1 MEKSN
6 TMPPE
11 STPPVIPERSTA
23 LDDKLREIFGYTSFN
38 PHQREIIDTI
48 RTGRDCVAILPTGSG
63 KSLCY
68 QLPAI
73 LSGDKLA
80 VVVSPLISL
89 MKDQVLQ
96 LDQLGNYAVL
106 LNSSLTRK
114 AYRANVARI
123 ASGQSRILYVAPET
137 LMKPYILELL
147 SGITVSF
154 LTIDEAHCISEWGH
168 DFRPEYRQLAALRDR
183 FPNLP
188 VLALTAT
195 ATTRVRKDI
204 ITSLRMRNPAVFIAS
219 FDRPNLF
226 LEVKEKSR
234 AFKQLTAFLNKFP
247 DQSGIVY
254 CASRKETERVAA
266 KLAERGFSALPY
278 HAGMSAKDRTRNQET
293 FIRDNVRIIVATIA
307 FGMGIN
313 KPDVRFVVHY
323 DLPKNIESYYQQIG
337 RAGRD
342 GLPAHCLLLLGYGD
356 ISKIKYFI
364 SQKESEKEIRIA
376 KNQLTVMLSY
386 AEATCCRRIPMLSYF
401 GETYRKENC
410 GACDNCVAD
419 ARVKT
424 RDLSVE
430 AQKFMSCIWRTG
442 QMFGMGYVINVLRG
456 SSDKRI
462 LQNGHEKLSTWGIG
476 KDHTWQ
482 AWQQLGRQLIAH
494 DFVNQDPAYG
504 GLRLTDAAWPVLRAE
519 KVFMGRMEEGESTE
533 KPSSR
538 KATTGRNK
546 EDFSDPAK
554 RELFQALKQ
563 KRKELAGQKGV
574 PPYVIFSDRTLMEM
588 AEYHPATLEE
598 MAEIHGVGTVKLKRY
613 GHTFLSILNNF

>member
-6 TMPPE
+6 HMPPE
-11 STPPVIPERSTA
+11 SEQPVMSEHNTL
-23 LDDKLREIFGYTSFN
+23 LDNKLREIFGYTSFN
-38 PHQREIIDTI
+38 PHQREIIDTV
-48 RTGRDCVAILPTGSG
+48 RSGRDCVAILPTGSG

-96 LDQLGNYAVL
+96 LDQLGDYAVL

-114 AYRANVARI
+114 TYQTNVARI
-123 ASGQSRILYVAPET
+123 ASGQARILYVAPET
-137 LMKPYILELL
+137 LMKSYILDLL
-147 SGITVSF
+147 NSVTVSF

-168 DFRPEYRQLAALRDR
+168 DFRPEYRQLAALRGR

-195 ATTRVRKDI
+195 ATNRVRKDI
-204 ITSLRMRNPAVFIAS
+204 ITSLQMRNPAVFVAS

-226 LEVKEKSR
+226 LEVKEKTK

-247 DQSGIVY
+247 DQSGIIY
-254 CASRKETERVAA
+254 CASRNETDRVAT
-266 KLAERGFSALPY
+266 KLAERGFSVRPY
-278 HAGMSAKDRTRNQET
+278 HAGMTAKARTRNQEA
-293 FIRDNVRIIVATIA
+293 FIRDDVRIIVATIA

-364 SQKESEKEIRIA
+364 AQKESEKEIRIA

-419 ARVKT
+419 TRVEM

-442 QMFGMGYVINVLRG
+442 QMFGVGYIINVLRG
-456 SSDKRI
+456 STDKRI

-494 DFVNQDPAYG
+494 DLVNQDPAYG
-504 GLRLTDAAWPVLRAE
+504 GLKLTDAAWPVLRAE
-519 KVFMGRMEEGESTE
+519 KIFMGRMEEGENME

-538 KATTGRNK
+538 KAAADRDK

-554 RELFQALKQ
+554 RDLFQALRQ
-563 KRKELAGQKGV
+563 KRKELANQKGV
-574 PPYVIFSDRTLMEM
+574 PPYVVFSDRTLMEM
-588 AEYHPATLEE
+588 AEYCPSTLAE
-598 MAEIHGVGTVKLKRY
+598 MAEIHGIGAVKLKRY
-613 GHTFLSILNNF
+613 GSIFLAVLNNF

>member
-1 MEKSN
+1 MSDHN
-6 TMPPE
+6 P
-11 STPPVIPERSTA
+11 I

-48 RTGRDCVAILPTGSG
+48 RSGRDCVAILPTGSG

-96 LDQLGNYAVL
+96 LNQLGDYAVL
-106 LNSSLTRK
+106 LNSSLTRED
-114 AYRANVARI
+114 YDANVARI
-123 ASGQSRILYVAPET
+123 AAGQVRILYVAPET
-137 LMKPYILELL
+137 LMKPRLL
-147 SGITVSF
+147 DLLDNAGLSF

-168 DFRPEYRQLAALRDR
+168 DFRPEYRQLAILRER

-188 VLALTAT
+188 ALALTAT
-195 ATTRVRKDI
+195 ATNRVRKDI
-204 ITSLRMRNPAVFIAS
+204 IANLHMHNPAVFMAS

-226 LEVKEKSR
+226 LEVKEKTN
-234 AFKQLTAFLNKFP
+234 AFKQLTGFLDKFS

-254 CASRKETERVAA
+254 CASRKETERVVT
-266 KLAERGFSALPY
+266 KLSECGHSALPY
-278 HAGMSAKDRTRNQET
+278 HAGMKSEDRNRNQEA

-356 ISKIKYFI
+356 ISKIRYFI
-364 SQKESEKEIRIA
+364 TQKENEKEIRIA
-376 KNQLTVMLSY
+376 NNQLSVMLAY
-386 AEATCCRRIPMLSYF
+386 AEATCCRRIPILRYF
-401 GETYRKENC
+401 GEEYRKENC
-410 GACDNCVAD
+410 GACDNCVEG
-419 ARVKT
+419 ARVEM
-424 RDLSVE
+424 RDLTVE

-442 QMFGMGYVINVLRG
+442 QMFGMGYIVNVLRG
-456 SSDKRI
+456 STDKRI
-462 LQNGHEKLSTWGIG
+462 IENGHEKLSTWGIG
-476 KDHTWQ
+476 KDLSRQ

-494 DFVNQDPAYG
+494 GLVDQEPKYG
-504 GLRLTDAAWPVLRAE
+504 GLKLAAGSWPVLRSGKA
-519 KVFMGRMEEGESTE
+519 FMGHVDEGKKLE
-533 KPSSR
+533 KPAAK
-538 KATTGRNK
+538 KAAAVKR
-546 EDFSDPAK
+546 EDVLSDPA
-554 RELFQALKQ
+554 RRNLFEELRQ
-563 KRKELAGQKGV
+563 KRKELANEMDM
-574 PPYVIFSDRTLMEM
+574 PPYVVFSDRTLLEM
-588 AEYHPATLEE
+588 AEHRPAILAEL
-598 MAEIHGVGTVKLKRY
+598 AEIHGVGAVKLERY
-613 GHTFLSILNNF
+613 GQIFLSIIQGTSG